1 MSSFHTEK
9 TDKEMLKILERIDNA
24 GIYKVYYSVDKN
36 TGKINYNLKLA
47 KSYLKYFIIT
57 KADQYIYD
65 IAINTAPLYVSY
77 FLRKYDYAQ
86 ACVTENARCGII
98 SLYFMKKYLDS
109 NLSEYN
115 SFSIKIEEILFNF
128 TERNCSF
135 YDLVKFT
142 KELFETHGVSD
153 DFYNELLNYIMTYM
167 FSYYID
173 D

>member
-24 GIYKVYYSVDKN
+24 GIYKVYYSIDKN

-47 KSYLKYFIIT
+47 KSYLKYFILT

-98 SLYFMKKYLDS
+98 SLYFSSLW
-109 NLSEYN
+109 
-115 SFSIKIEEILFNF
+115 
-128 TERNCSF
+128 
-135 YDLVKFT
+135 
-142 KELFETHGVSD
+142 
-153 DFYNELLNYIMTYM
+153 
-167 FSYYID
+167 YYITLFYEKISGF
-173 D
+173 